1 MVEDDSR
8 WWTVPVDS
16 GRGDNDGAALWCCR
30 DAACAAE
37 NLRMAAR
44 RAARCE
50 AAGER
55 RGGGPDDGGGPA
67 VRRAGAS
74 RTARRMWLAREREAA
89 GARGMEEVAGAE
101 EPSGRRGVRRE
112 VRREADRGSIGGSR
126 SRSMTI
132 QRPRFDAGRLKG
144 RQTHGRGKL
153 TSFFLDRAR
162 LVRKSNF
169 FLSNQQFD
177 QMSEGLFGH

>member
-8 WWTVPVDS
+8 WWTAPVDS

-37 NLRMAAR
+37 NLRTAAR

-50 AAGER
+50 NAGER

-101 EPSGRRGVRRE
+101 EPSGRRAEGAVGARGMEEVAGAEEPSGRRGVRRE

-126 SRSMTI
+126 SRGMTI
-132 QRPRFDAGRLKG
+132 QRPRCDAGRLKG

-153 TSFFLDRAR
+153 TLFFLGSSR
-162 LVRKSNF
+162 
-169 FLSNQQFD
+169 
-177 QMSEGLFGH
+177 

>member
-44 RAARCE
+44 RAVRCE

-55 RGGGPDDGGGPA
+55 RGGGQDDGGGPA

-89 GARGMEEVAGAE
+89 GARGMEEVAEADPGVGE
-101 EPSGRRGVRRE
+101 EEVTAAVVRR
-112 VRREADRGSIGGSR
+112 R
-126 SRSMTI
+126 
-132 QRPRFDAGRLKG
+132 
-144 RQTHGRGKL
+144 
-153 TSFFLDRAR
+153 
-162 LVRKSNF
+162 
-169 FLSNQQFD
+169 
-177 QMSEGLFGH
+177 